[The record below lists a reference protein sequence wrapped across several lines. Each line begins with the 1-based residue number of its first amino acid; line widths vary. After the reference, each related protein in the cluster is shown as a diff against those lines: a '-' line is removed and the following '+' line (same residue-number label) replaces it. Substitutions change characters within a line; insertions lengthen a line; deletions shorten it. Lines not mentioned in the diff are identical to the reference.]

1 MQKVYIWLVIIWFYC
16 EDTDTSGPRARS
28 KEEFFS
34 CEYKSMVAKPGD
46 KEKVL
51 EMIPLVRVS
60 VLLFESFT
68 SRTGKSTFFTSQ
80 SGILPTTIQK

>member
-1 MQKVYIWLVIIWFYC
+1 
-16 EDTDTSGPRARS
+16 
-28 KEEFFS
+28 
-34 CEYKSMVAKPGD
+34 MVAKPGD

-68 SRTGKSTFFTSQ
+68 SRTGKSTLLTSQ
-80 SGILPTTIQK
+80 SGILPTPKQKLE

>member
-1 MQKVYIWLVIIWFYC
+1 MLKLKYLMIYCMILC
-16 EDTDTSGPRARS
+16 EDTNTSGPRARS

-46 KEKVL
+46 KENVL

-68 SRTGKSTFFTSQ
+68 SLTGKSTFLTSQ